1 MFFLD
6 KDEII
11 RESMVG
17 KTSPTPSATS
27 PVTGVSS
34 TPANTGSVSGVSN
47 SKGFGNSPS
56 PSSHPYKGFSPS
68 INRAPR
74 SGSPSTFG
82 TQSTPTMPAKYN
94 EEGRLIPIVQEAVN
108 KYMDIY
114 DRKTLNAVFA
124 LDEAEQNSLLVSLTN
139 RLYSLIVKKVDE
151 VDFGEIPKTQGDI
164 KRLSKYGDMME
175 CIEVLK
181 GIFEQ
186 YREPIGPVMEI
197 QNAINN
203 IDNLGD
209 LFRQCF
215 LGKVELGIVMYNT
228 MTLSCINALS
238 YMIAVCIEYV
248 KTPNTDGLSVV
259 MDKTGVTK
267 VKDHLLY
274 ENLVK
279 FNESVRKGEVEDALR
294 PLIKSKA
301 RGFFSVALGI
311 KAAFVI
317 GGVLIALLP
326 IIRDLVY
333 FFFAA
338 KERVSTY
345 FDIQADLLEMNA
357 NELKDNPSIK
367 TEDDRKSVIRKQ
379 LAIAASFRKL
389 SNALAV
395 KAKQAENKADRDI
408 KTDDRKARIDDVETS
423 PAETDGGPLF

>member
-1 MFFLD
+1 
-6 KDEII
+6 
-11 RESMVG
+11 
-17 KTSPTPSATS
+17 
-27 PVTGVSS
+27 
-34 TPANTGSVSGVSN
+34 
-47 SKGFGNSPS
+47 
-56 PSSHPYKGFSPS
+56 
-68 INRAPR
+68 
-74 SGSPSTFG
+74 
-82 TQSTPTMPAKYN
+82 
-94 EEGRLIPIVQEAVN
+94 
-108 KYMDIY
+108 
-114 DRKTLNAVFA
+114 
-124 LDEAEQNSLLVSLTN
+124 
-139 RLYSLIVKKVDE
+139 
-151 VDFGEIPKTQGDI
+151 
-164 KRLSKYGDMME
+164 
-175 CIEVLK
+175 
-181 GIFEQ
+181 
-186 YREPIGPVMEI
+186 
-197 QNAINN
+197 
-203 IDNLGD
+203 
-209 LFRQCF
+209 
-215 LGKVELGIVMYNT
+215 MYNT

-238 YMIAVCIEYV
+238 YMIAVCVEYV

-357 NELKDNPSIK
+357 NELRDNPSIK